1 MLRYQPAIRHNILS
15 IYRFI
20 MRCSAYCIASSINTI
35 ELFEY
40 LKSKYEVKRYR
51 EVIHIK
57 ITSATGPDS
66 DVFIFPYASFVSW
79 GLSSKQDQ
87 ELQAVLGEYMIQPL
101 EVPCYDEFTYI
112 YGPKAQIVEDEI
124 VLPDHDI
131 STKLAFSHGIS
142 QSVKLDSF
150 EQTIQKTVDLTREL
164 PNRMATQGKIN
175 LTGKQIQRMMGRLF
189 IDRHSINLHQEL
201 LDTPEFFWDHAELE
215 PIYKLT
221 AHYLDRERRVN
232 VLNQRLTVLKEMFDM
247 LNDQYNH
254 KQSAH
259 LEWTIIWLIVIEVLL
274 AVSKDILHI
283 I

>member
-1 MLRYQPAIRHNILS
+1 
-15 IYRFI
+15 
-20 MRCSAYCIASSINTI
+20 MRCSAYCIAASIQTF

-40 LKSKYEVKRYR
+40 LKSSYQVKRFR
-51 EVIHIK
+51 EVIYIK
-57 ITSATGPDS
+57 IVTPDAQEG
-66 DVFIFPYASFVSW
+66 DVFVFPYAAVVCW
-79 GLSSKQDQ
+79 GLTSDQ
-87 ELQAVLGEYMIQPL
+87 EQILLATIREFQVQPMQA
-101 EVPCYDEFTYI
+101 PCYDEFTYI
-112 YGPKAQIVEDEI
+112 YGNKANIIEDEI
-124 VLPDHDI
+124 VLPDHDTL
-131 STKLAFSHGIS
+131 TKLAFSHGIS

-164 PNRMATQGKIN
+164 PHRMATQGKIN
-175 LTGKQIQRMMGRLF
+175 LSGKQIQRMMGRLF

-201 LDTPEFFWDHAELE
+201 LDTPEFFWEYAELE